1 VQHPAEA
8 DLALL
13 ALGEDPPSVAAHVA
27 DCQACRHE
35 VTAFTATVATA
46 RSAGP
51 DALPPPPPSV
61 WARVQDELGLADPV
75 PAAVPL
81 RDRTWRR
88 PALAAAV
95 LAAAASVVAGLAVSG
110 VLPGTGERPV
120 GGPSAPLLA
129 LGPVSASG
137 EVVLAAG
144 AGGRSLR
151 VATEGLPA
159 PEGLYEVWLI
169 DLEAGRLVALGTL
182 DDAGRAE
189 LAVPAG
195 VDLSD
200 YPEVDVSLEP
210 HDGDPQHSGDSVL
223 RGDLPT

>member
-13 ALGEDPPSVAAHVA
+13 ALGEHAPSVAAHVA
-27 DCQACRHE
+27 GCPACRQE
-35 VTAFTATVATA
+35 VAAFAATVATA

-51 DALPPPPPSV
+51 DRLPPPPPSV
-61 WARVQDELGLADPV
+61 WARVQDELGLADAAPAPV
-75 PAAVPL
+75 APA
-81 RDRTWRR
+81 RTWRR
-88 PALAAAV
+88 PALSAAALATAAAV
-95 LAAAASVVAGLAVSG
+95 VVGLAVSG

-120 GGPSAPLLA
+120 DGPSAPLLA
-129 LGPVSASG
+129 LGPVPASG

-144 AGGRSLR
+144 SGGRSLR
-151 VATEGLPA
+151 VDTEGLPQ
-159 PEGLYEVWLI
+159 PDGLYEVWLV

-182 DDAGRAE
+182 DDDGRAE

-210 HDGDPQHSGDSVL
+210 DDGDPQHSGDSVL
-223 RGDLPT
+223 RGDLPA